1 MEMNAKGKKN
11 ISQHF
16 GKILRIWLFSIRHQ
30 GGSNRKSEFS
40 QDMTEY

>member
-1 MEMNAKGKKN
+1 MEMNVKEKKN
-11 ISQHF
+11 IIQHF

-30 GGSNRKSEFS
+30 WGSNRKSEIS

>member
-1 MEMNAKGKKN
+1 MNVKGKKN
-11 ISQHF
+11 IIQNF

-30 GGSNRKSEFS
+30 GVSNRKSELS